1 MNYVMV
7 PQKQEA
13 LPLFP
18 PRTAV
23 SRPASEATEIF
34 EDDDGYSGCNDESPM
49 RSVASVSS
57 HFVLWVLVCLVPR

>member
-23 SRPASEATEIF
+23 DRPWSEATEIF
-34 EDDDGYSGCNDESPM
+34 EDEDDHSGCFESPM
-49 RSVASVSS
+49 RSVASVSDS
-57 HFVLWVLVCLVPR
+57 LIFRALACIVPS